1 MPYQPE
7 IRRMAKNKSVYVC
20 SSCGADSP
28 KWIGK
33 CPVCG
38 EWNTYVE
45 EVLTKNPVNKTVYV
59 SEENRKIKPLRLHEI
74 VTSEEVRIDLHNT
87 ELNRVLGGGLVPG
100 SLVLIGGE
108 PGIGKSTLVLQ
119 TVLGIADK
127 KILYISGE
135 ESARQLKLRADRL
148 DSSNAD
154 CYIVCET
161 SLENI
166 FVHIKNTKPDIVII
180 DSIQTI
186 STETIE
192 SSPGSVSQVREC
204 SASILKFAKET
215 GTPVILIGH
224 INKEGSIAGPKVLEH
239 IVDTVL
245 QFEGDQ
251 HYMYRILR
259 SIKNRFGS
267 TAELGIYEMRQNG
280 LREVSNPSE
289 LLLSQNHEGLS
300 GVAIAAAIEGIR
312 PFLIETQ
319 ALVSTAAYGTPQR
332 SATGFD
338 LRRMN
343 MLLAVLEKR
352 VGFKLAQK
360 DVFLNIAGGLR
371 VNDPAMDLAI
381 ISSILSSN
389 MDVAIEGQTCMT
401 GEVGLSGEIRP
412 VNRIEQRILEAE
424 KLGFGHIVIPYNNL
438 KGFDSKKLNIEIIP
452 VKKVEEAFRQLFG

>member
-1 MPYQPE
+1 
-7 IRRMAKNKSVYVC
+7 MAKTKTVFVC
-20 SSCGADSP
+20 SNCGADSP

-33 CPVCG
+33 CPSCG

-45 EVLTKNPVNKTVYV
+45 EVLVKE
-59 SEENRKIKPLRLHEI
+59 SSARLHVPGVERKTAKPQQLREI
-74 VTSEEVRIDLHNT
+74 TAGEEIRLDT
-87 ELNRVLGGGLVPG
+87 KDEELNRVLGGGLVKG

-119 TVLGIADK
+119 TVLNLEGSRV
-127 KILYISGE
+127 LYVSGE
-135 ESARQLKLRADRL
+135 ESGQQLKLRADRIRP
-148 DSSNAD
+148 NAGD
-154 CYIVCET
+154 PFILCET
-161 SLENI
+161 NLENV
-166 FVHIKNTKPDIVII
+166 FTYAGELKPDLMIV
-180 DSIQTI
+180 DSIQTMY
-186 STETIE
+186 TNTIE
-192 SSPGSVSQVREC
+192 SSLGSISQVREC
-204 SASILKFAKET
+204 SALILKYAKET

-259 SIKNRFGS
+259 SVKNRFGS
-267 TAELGIYEMRQNG
+267 TSELGIYEMGRDG
-280 LREVSNPSE
+280 LRKVNNPSE
-289 LLLSQNHEGLS
+289 LLLTQNHDGLS
-300 GVAIAAAIEGIR
+300 GVAIAAAIEGMR

-319 ALVSTAAYGTPQR
+319 ALVSTAVYANPQR

-352 VGFKLAQK
+352 AGFKLIQK

-371 VNDPAMDLAI
+371 VNDPAIDLSV
-381 ISSILSSN
+381 ISAVLSSSL
-389 MDVAIEGQTCMT
+389 DIAIDSKICLT

-412 VNRIEQRILEAE
+412 VNRIEQRIREAE
-424 KLGFGHIVIPYNNL
+424 KLGFEQMIIPHTNMKGMEHL
-438 KGFDSKKLNIEIIP
+438 KGTLRIHQ
-452 VKKVEEAFRQLFG
+452 VRKVEEAFRILFG

>member
-1 MPYQPE
+1 MV
-7 IRRMAKNKSVYVC
+7 KTKTVFVC
-20 SSCGADSP
+20 SNCGADSP
-28 KWIGK
+28 KWVGK
-33 CPVCG
+33 CPNCG

-45 EVLTKNPVNKTVYV
+45 EIVAKESSARNRTVASLRQDKEKSRPVLLK
-59 SEENRKIKPLRLHEI
+59 EI
-74 VTSEEVRIDLHNT
+74 TSEEETRIDLHDA
-87 ELNRVLGGGLVPG
+87 ELNRVLGGGLVKG

-119 TVLGIADK
+119 TILNLKDIKVL
-127 KILYISGE
+127 YVSGE
-135 ESARQLKLRADRL
+135 ESYKQLKLRADRL
-148 DSSNAD
+148 SSDSSN
-154 CYIVCET
+154 CFILCET
-161 SLENI
+161 NLEQI
-166 FVHIKNTKPDIVII
+166 FVQAQNVKPDFLII

-186 STETIE
+186 FTEAVE
-192 SSPGSVSQVREC
+192 SSPGSVAQVREC
-204 SASILKFAKET
+204 SAAILKYAKES
-215 GTPVILIGH
+215 GVPVFLIGH

-289 LLLSQNHEGLS
+289 LLLTQNHDGLS
-300 GVAIAAAIEGIR
+300 GVAIAAAIEGVR

-319 ALVSTAAYGTPQR
+319 GLVSSAVYGTPQR
-332 SATGFD
+332 SSTGFD

-352 VGFKLAQK
+352 AGFKLVQK
-360 DVFLNIAGGLR
+360 DVFLNIAGGLK
-371 VNDPAMDLAI
+371 VNDPAIDLAVL
-381 ISSILSSN
+381 SAILSSSL
-389 MDVAIEGQTCMT
+389 DITIESGTCMA

-424 KLGFGHIVIPYNNL
+424 KLGFNRIFIPYNNL
-438 KGFDSKKLNIEIIP
+438 KGFDVSKCKIQIIQ
-452 VKKVEEAFRQLFG
+452 VRKVEEAFRGLFG

>member
-1 MPYQPE
+1 
-7 IRRMAKNKSVYVC
+7 MAKTKTVYVC
-20 SSCGADSP
+20 SNCGADSP
-28 KWIGK
+28 KWLGK
-33 CPVCG
+33 CPNCG

-45 EVLTKNPVNKTVYV
+45 EIVSKDPPAKSRASAGLSASGEKVRPVRLRDITAQ
-59 SEENRKIKPLRLHEI
+59 EEDRL
-74 VTSEEVRIDLHNT
+74 DLHDA
-87 ELNRVLGGGLVPG
+87 ELNRVLGGGLVRG

-119 TVLGIADK
+119 TVLKLPDLRV
-127 KILYISGE
+127 LYVSGE
-135 ESARQLKLRADRL
+135 ESSRQLKLRADRL
-148 DSSNAD
+148 GSTTTDSL
-154 CYIVCET
+154 YILCET
-161 SLENI
+161 NLENI
-166 FVHIKNTKPDIVII
+166 FEHARAVQPDLMII

-186 STETIE
+186 FTELVE

-204 SASILKFAKET
+204 SAAILRFAKEN
-215 GTPVILIGH
+215 GVPVLLIGH

-267 TAELGIYEMRQNG
+267 TSELGIYEMRREG

-289 LLLSQNHEGLS
+289 LLLTQNHEGLS
-300 GVAIAAAIEGIR
+300 GVAIAAAIEGVR

-319 ALVSTAAYGTPQR
+319 GLVSSAVYGTPQR

-352 VGFKLAQK
+352 AGFKLVQK

-371 VNDPAMDLAI
+371 VNDPAIDLAVLAA
-381 ISSILSSN
+381 ILS
-389 MDVAIEGQTCMT
+389 EPGTCMA

-424 KLGFGHIVIPYNNL
+424 KLGFTRILVPHSNL
-438 KGFDSKKLNIEIIP
+438 RGFDTSKCSIQI
-452 VKKVEEAFRQLFG
+452 VQVRKVEEAFRQLFG

>member
-1 MPYQPE
+1 MV
-7 IRRMAKNKSVYVC
+7 KTKTVFVC
-20 SSCGADSP
+20 SNCGADSP
-28 KWIGK
+28 KWVGK
-33 CPVCG
+33 CPNCG

-45 EVLTKNPVNKTVYV
+45 EIVAKESSARNRTVASLRQDKEKSRPVLLK
-59 SEENRKIKPLRLHEI
+59 EI
-74 VTSEEVRIDLHNT
+74 TSEEETRIDLHDA
-87 ELNRVLGGGLVPG
+87 ELNRVLGGGLVKG

-119 TVLGIADK
+119 TILNLKDIKVL
-127 KILYISGE
+127 YVSGE
-135 ESARQLKLRADRL
+135 ESYKQLKLRADRL
-148 DSSNAD
+148 SSDSSN
-154 CYIVCET
+154 CFILCET
-161 SLENI
+161 NLEQI
-166 FVHIKNTKPDIVII
+166 FVQAQNVKPDFLII

-186 STETIE
+186 FTEAVE
-192 SSPGSVSQVREC
+192 SSPGSVAQVREC
-204 SASILKFAKET
+204 SAAILKYAKES
-215 GTPVILIGH
+215 GVPVFLIGH

-289 LLLSQNHEGLS
+289 LLLTQNHDGLS
-300 GVAIAAAIEGIR
+300 GVAIAAAIEGVR

-319 ALVSTAAYGTPQR
+319 GLVSSAVYGTPQR
-332 SATGFD
+332 SSTGFD

-352 VGFKLAQK
+352 AGFKLVQK
-360 DVFLNIAGGLR
+360 DVFLNIAGGLK
-371 VNDPAMDLAI
+371 VNDPAIDLAVL
-381 ISSILSSN
+381 SAILSSSL
-389 MDVAIEGQTCMT
+389 DITIESGTCMA

-424 KLGFGHIVIPYNNL
+424 KLGFNRIFIPYNNL
-438 KGFDSKKLNIEIIP
+438 NGFDVSKCKIQIIQ
-452 VKKVEEAFRQLFG
+452 VRKVEEAFRGLFG